1 MMEKKEVFVTYTNT
15 DCTEG
20 RGAKGMNDY
29 LKFRGKCKELSEAAC
44 SKDPSLTLVRG
55 HYYCPIWNV
64 TEPHWW
70 TVRPDG
76 SVFDPSAAQFP
87 SKGIGEYIPF
97 DGTITC
103 EECGKKV
110 PEKDAVTDGNHAVC
124 SSKCFGRM
132 VGVPLSG
139 DKGWEPG

>member
-1 MMEKKEVFVTYTNT
+1 
-15 DCTEG
+15 
-20 RGAKGMNDY
+20 MNDY

-132 VGVPLSG
+132 VGVPLSD
-139 DKGWEPG
+139 DKGWEPS